1 MKFLD
6 LFEDNTTFAEADI
19 PDNFEVNPA
28 QRTLADIGRKL
39 MDKAATTKD
48 DALSTAL
55 SRVGNE
61 LTSYGTV
68 FGASNIQELEK
79 KTGIKRDS
87 IMKMMDYGKRM
98 LNKEGAAR
106 IADKPVAE
114 EVELDEGTKL
124 KDAINLAKKTLKTS
138 DDSFTKMLGIF
149 NKGGQFIPNDMK
161 FRDKME
167 KDGYQYIGV
176 VNKDGSVSLKRGFKE
191 AVELDEASKE
201 GTMRVIDLARQNNPK
216 VRKHLNVANAGNKG
230 YQVQRMTK
238 GKFVNQG
245 KPYSTLKDAQKVQ
258 QGGQHS
264 MQFETIDEAVGA
276 ASDAFYN
283 MMDAMTGGQEPPEP
297 FSTII
302 DEMTRYMSSDQLED
316 FVADFKRHHGI
327 NEAVHEASV
336 CEDCGNP
343 SYTMLPEEKQKGVD
357 GKVCWKGY
365 KRMGTK
371 QKGGKTVDNCVK
383 MSEAEDTTEYGIVR
397 YPDTAISYIKKT
409 TNGWEHIFDKSY
421 GFRGP
426 VDKADLTYAKKIS
439 REKVPS
445 RLHQA

>member
-6 LFEDNTTFAEADI
+6 LFEDNTAFAEADI

-114 EVELDEGTKL
+114 
-124 KDAINLAKKTLKTS
+124 
-138 DDSFTKMLGIF
+138 
-149 NKGGQFIPNDMK
+149 
-161 FRDKME
+161 
-167 KDGYQYIGV
+167 
-176 VNKDGSVSLKRGFKE
+176 
-191 AVELDEASKE
+191 
-201 GTMRVIDLARQNNPK
+201 
-216 VRKHLNVANAGNKG
+216 
-230 YQVQRMTK
+230 
-238 GKFVNQG
+238 
-245 KPYSTLKDAQKVQ
+245 
-258 QGGQHS
+258 
-264 MQFETIDEAVGA
+264 AVGA
-276 ASDAFYN
+276 ASDAFYD

-327 NEAVHEASV
+327 NEAVHEAS

-343 SYTMLPEEKQKGVD
+343 SYTTLPEEKQKGVD